1 MVTNQLEYTNSWS
14 GMCMTK
20 HLDLIYFYWN
30 AQMCIFHNRIKKF
43 ISFDNSVPFL
53 FLISLKAFTNSKD
66 LPPHYH

>member
-1 MVTNQLEYTNSWS
+1 
-14 GMCMTK
+14 MTK